1 MSSSEEAE
9 VKKFACLVALTTLSA
24 AAWGSTLK
32 FKNGTQITGTLVSET
47 TNSVVVRDTAGVER
61 TFQKSEIQGI
71 DFSDSN
77 SGSAASPTYRSVPS
91 APGTSMTVPSGTEIA
106 VRTNDK
112 IDSSLATEGQTFDAE
127 IASDVTGT
135 SGEVLIPKAADA
147 ALVLRQVSNGSTTG
161 SPELT
166 LDLKSVT
173 IGGRRYEVST
183 TDLEQSNNKGLGKNK
198 RTATMVGGGAVLGT
212 LLGAI
217 AGGGKGAAI
226 GAVSGAAVGGTAQV
240 LTKGKEVKVPS
251 ETVLTFKL
259 DEALHLDPA
268 N

>member
-1 MSSSEEAE
+1 VDLEEK
-9 VKKFACLVALTTLSA
+9 VKKFALMLQLFALAS

-32 FKNGTQITGTLVSET
+32 FKNGTQISGTLISET
-47 TNSVVVRDTAGVER
+47 ATSVVVRDSTGTER
-61 TFQKSEIQGI
+61 TFDKGEIQGI
-71 DFSDSN
+71 DFSDSD
-77 SGSAASPTYRSVPS
+77 ASSYKSVPLK
-91 APGTSMTVPSGTEIA
+91 PGTSMTVPSGTEIS

-112 IDSSLATEGQTFDAE
+112 IDSSVATEGQTFSAV
-127 IASDVTGT
+127 IAADVTGT
-135 SGEVLIPKAADA
+135 SGEVLIPKGADA
-147 ALVLRQVSNGSTTG
+147 NLVLKQLSGGDATG
-161 SPELT
+161 SPQLI
-166 LDLKSVT
+166 LDLQSIKIS
-173 IGGRRYEVST
+173 GREYDVST
-183 TDLEQSNNKGLGKNK
+183 TDLQESNNKGLGKNK

-259 DEALHLDPA
+259 DEPLHLDPA
-268 N
+268 K